1 MKNILVPMDLSEV
14 SINALKY
21 ASKMY
26 TTEDIHILHVQLD
39 VLDPLMPFETP
50 EDWSAEAYYKK
61 VVEDHIKSSLGSDF
75 LDERMN
81 IHIRFGTI
89 VETIKQYALSNH
101 TEVVVMGT
109 KDNYDILENWLGTV
123 SLGVVKTLGL
133 PTYLIPRFSKFKS
146 FKSVVI
152 GSDDHLRDVSAIR
165 KIINWNEV
173 HKAELKFVHI
183 KENETDD
190 FVEAKDALV
199 QQIFLDQEPDF
210 SFEVIALPKK
220 NISDS
225 LLAYS
230 HNNNTDLIVLM
241 PDKQSFVG
249 SLFLKSN
256 SKEMIQKSDI
266 PILFIHNN

>member
-21 ASKMY
+21 ASDMY
-26 TTEDIHILHVQLD
+26 PTDDLHILHVQLD
-39 VLDPLMPFETP
+39 ILEPLIPIETP
-50 EDWSAEAYYKK
+50 EDWSAEGYYRK
-61 VVEDHIKSSLGSDF
+61 VVEDHIKSSLGEGF
-75 LDERMN
+75 LDDRMS
-81 IHIRFGTI
+81 IHICFGTI

-101 TEVVVMGT
+101 SQAVVMGT

-146 FKSVVI
+146 YKSVVI
-152 GSDDHLRDVSAIR
+152 GSDDHLRDISAIR
-165 KIINWNEV
+165 KIIDWNEAY
-173 HKAELKFVHI
+173 KAELKFVHI
-183 KENETDD
+183 KENEADD
-190 FVEAKDALV
+190 FREAKDALV
-199 QQIFLDQEPDF
+199 QKIFLDQEPDF
-210 SFEVIALPKK
+210 SFEIIALAPK
-220 NISDS
+220 NVSDS

-230 HNNNTDLIVLM
+230 HNSKSDLIVLM

-249 SLFLKSN
+249 SLFIKSN

-266 PILFIHNN
+266 PVLFIHN